1 MNWRFVV
8 VDHGLKT
15 TTGKTG
21 IYKILVNQ
29 TARLMNEFGRE
40 NIEIFDKLED
50 AKEAVLLIVKRYEEA
65 AKQNHHQIS
74 YRPDPRIE
82 MLRAE
87 MSELTEDSLETF
99 FV

>member
-8 VDHGLKT
+8 VDHGL
-15 TTGKTG
+15 KTG

-50 AKEAVLLIVKRYEEA
+50 AKEVVLLIVKRYEEA

-87 MSELTEDSLETF
+87 MSELTEDRLETF

>member
-15 TTGKTG
+15 S

-50 AKEAVLLIVKRYEEA
+50 AKEVVLLIVKRYEEA

-87 MSELTEDSLETF
+87 MSELTENRLETF
-99 FV
+99 LV